1 MAAGQVDARV
11 PEGPR
16 YTLGMARNAST
27 AKPVRGKVPPQK
39 PIWERIMERGERI
52 PDEALTN
59 YPEDGAKNL
68 HHYLHGHPK
77 QDPD

>member
-1 MAAGQVDARV
+1 
-11 PEGPR
+11 
-16 YTLGMARNAST
+16 
-27 AKPVRGKVPPQK
+27 
-39 PIWERIMERGERI
+39 MERGERI